1 MTGAI
6 RVLVADDHIPTRT
19 GVRLALENRGFEVC
33 AEAGD
38 AAEAIEAAEHERP
51 DLCLLDIQMPGNGI
65 VAAAEIKL
73 RLPDTAIVMLTISR
87 DDADLFESL
96 QVGASGYLLKDTPPS
111 RLPVALSGVLEGEAP
126 LPRSLTARLIAEFRS
141 RERSRALKSVLRARD
156 VRLSSRE
163 WEVLELL
170 GQGLVTSEIA
180 EQLGVS
186 AATVRSHVHGILK
199 KLRVPDRKSAI
210 RLLQGRAEAP
220 AR

>member
-1 MTGAI
+1 VTESI

-19 GVRLALENRGFEVC
+19 GVRLALEGHGFEVC
-33 AEAGD
+33 AEAGG
-38 AAEAIEAAEHERP
+38 ALEAIEAAERERP

-73 RLPDTAIVMLTISR
+73 RLPDVAIVMLTISR

-96 QVGASGYLLKDTPPS
+96 QVGASGYLLKDTSPA
-111 RLPVALSGVLEGEAP
+111 RLPLALKGVLDGEAS
-126 LPRSLTARLIAEFRS
+126 LPRSLTARLIQEFRS

-156 VRLSSRE
+156 VRLSERE

-180 EQLGVS
+180 ERLDVS

-210 RLLQGRAEAP
+210 RLLQGRADAP